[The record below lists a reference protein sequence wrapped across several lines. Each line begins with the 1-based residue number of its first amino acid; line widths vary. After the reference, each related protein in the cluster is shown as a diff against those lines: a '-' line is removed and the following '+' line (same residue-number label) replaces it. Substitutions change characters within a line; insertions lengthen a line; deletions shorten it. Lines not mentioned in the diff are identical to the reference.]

1 MKTWDGNLHDMQQQ
15 LSHYKIQT
23 PQRQLEMD
31 SAPTLFQIAPKFLI
45 RIHHQ
50 DFGFLIG
57 WFNWPVIGWQLK
69 NIDSIR
75 HDFLKIGSLAF
86 GPSLIA

>member
-1 MKTWDGNLHDMQQQ
+1 MQQQ

-31 SAPTLFQIAPKFLI
+31 SAPTLFQIAPEFWI
-45 RIHHQ
+45 RNSNLEYL
-50 DFGFLIG
+50 DFSFLIG
-57 WFNWPVIGWQLK
+57 WFYWPVIGWQLK